1 MEENKKISSM
11 FMEELNVDQDV
22 ADVLA
27 KEGFSSGNEIA
38 YCSQDE
44 FNYRGF

>member
-1 MEENKKISSM
+1 MSKEESDNKIMEENKKISSM

-27 KEGFSSGNEIA
+27 KEGFHPLMK
-38 YCSQDE
+38 
-44 FNYRGF
+44 